1 MTEKILSK
9 RWIYFVMVFILI
21 IFQRGYRLILN
32 FPFVLNA
39 SLFLFSSL
47 IMFILLFQYNQ
58 KEKEKN
64 KIKLTKKKQKVYDK
78 VDLFID
84 LLGCLILAFFIFI
97 TIKVAINFYLE
108 CKANDSPTQEIKLPI
123 ENYISGRSDLVY
135 YHFEDKGYSLGYSNP
150 DHLSRKNIIEHY
162 ILNIKYSKSVLDM
175 YVIKEYN
182 IEIK

>member
-9 RWIYFVMVFILI
+9 RWIYFVMAFVLI
-21 IFQRGYRLILN
+21 IFQRGYRLILD

-47 IMFILLFQYNQ
+47 IMLVLLFQYNQ
-58 KEKEKN
+58 KEKERN
-64 KIKLTKKKQKVYDK
+64 LTKKKQKVYDK

-84 LLGCLILAFFIFI
+84 LLGCLVFAFFIFI

-108 CKANDSPTQEIKLPI
+108 SKANDLPTQEIKLPI
-123 ENYISGRSDLVY
+123 DNYISGRSDLVY
-135 YHFEDKGYSLGYSNP
+135 YHFENKAYSLGYSNP
-150 DHLSRKNIIEHY
+150 DHLKRKEIIEHY
-162 ILNIKYSKSVLDM
+162 VLNIKYSKSVLDM
-175 YVIKEYN
+175 YVIKEYS

>member
-9 RWIYFVMVFILI
+9 RWIYFVMAFVLI

-32 FPFVLNA
+32 FPFVLNI
-39 SLFLFSSL
+39 SLFLLCFL
-47 IMFILLFQYNQ
+47 IILVFLYQYNQ
-58 KEKEKN
+58 KEKDKN
-64 KIKLTKKKQKVYDK
+64 NLTKKNHKIYDK

-84 LLGCLILAFFIFI
+84 LLGCLIFAFFIFI
-97 TIKVAINFYLE
+97 TIKVAVNFYLE
-108 CKANDSPTQEIKLPI
+108 STANDLPTQEIKLPI
-123 ENYISGRSDLVY
+123 DNYISGRSDLLY

-150 DHLSRKNIIEHY
+150 DHLTRKEIIEHY
-162 ILNIKYSKSVLDM
+162 VLNIKYSKSILDM

>member
-9 RWIYFVMVFILI
+9 RWIYFVMLFILI
-21 IFQRGYRLILN
+21 IFQRGYRLILD

-47 IMFILLFQYNQ
+47 IMLVLLFQYNQ
-58 KEKEKN
+58 KEKQKRN
-64 KIKLTKKKQKVYDK
+64 LTKKKQKVYDK

-84 LLGCLILAFFIFI
+84 LLGCLIFAFFIFI

-108 CKANDSPTQEIKLPI
+108 SKANDLPTQEIKLPI
-123 ENYISGRSDLVY
+123 DNYISGRSDLVY
-135 YHFEDKGYSLGYSNP
+135 YHFENKGYSLGYSNP
-150 DHLSRKNIIEHY
+150 DHLKRKEIIEHY
-162 ILNIKYSKSVLDM
+162 VLNIKYSKSVLDM
-175 YVIKEYN
+175 YVIKEYS

>member
-9 RWIYFVMVFILI
+9 RWIYFVMAFVLI

-32 FPFVLNA
+32 FPFVLNI
-39 SLFLFSSL
+39 SLFLLCFL
-47 IMFILLFQYNQ
+47 IMLVFLYQYNQ
-58 KEKEKN
+58 KEKDKN
-64 KIKLTKKKQKVYDK
+64 NLTKKNHKIYDK

-84 LLGCLILAFFIFI
+84 LLGCLIFAFFIFI
-97 TIKVAINFYLE
+97 TIKVAVNFYLE
-108 CKANDSPTQEIKLPI
+108 STANDLPTQEIKLPI
-123 ENYISGRSDLVY
+123 DNYISGRSDLLY

-150 DHLSRKNIIEHY
+150 DHLTRKEIIEHY
-162 ILNIKYSKSVLDM
+162 VLNIKYSKSILDM